1 MFREL
6 LSRESRFPPLLGT
19 GLAAVLM
26 GSVAFASAQA
36 SLPSRTERLAA
47 EPTPVAAPAKA
58 VAQHVAVAKFA
69 FGEPLP
75 GYAVNSPFG
84 LRKMPWEEG
93 GRLHEG
99 VDIAAPIGASVRA
112 TLAGVVVRSGDDG
125 GGYGRFIE
133 VAHEGGLTS
142 FYAHLGR
149 VAALKPGTAIAA
161 GDVVGYVG
169 SSGRSTGSHL
179 HFEIRLDGQPLNP
192 TAFLGQTFLSQAD
205 LPLTSAARISRS
217 VRIAQVS
224 NWPQSVLGKRGPV
237 AAATVTVAD
246 SNLPGGRVR
255 AVIAPTDPSKPIPY
269 RLAQYQRLQAMT
281 AKAQAEQGTRSTS
294 AMPVIERMAPA
305 AAPSPAP
312 AKAPSADHDIVVT
325 S

>member
-19 GLAAVLM
+19 GVAAVLM

-36 SLPSRTERLAA
+36 SLPSRTERMAAQPVPAAVIAKAA
-47 EPTPVAAPAKA
+47 ET
-58 VAQHVAVAKFA
+58 HVAVAKFV
-69 FGEPLP
+69 FGQPLP

-99 VDIAAPIGASVRA
+99 VDIAAPSGAAVRA
-112 TLAGVVVRSGDDG
+112 TLAGVVVRSGVD

-149 VAALKPGTAIAA
+149 VAALKAGAPVAA

-169 SSGRSTGSHL
+169 NSGRSTGSHL

-192 TAFLGQTFLSQAD
+192 VAFMGRAFMTQAD
-205 LPLTSAARISRS
+205 LPLSIAARVPQR

-224 NWPQSVLGKRGPV
+224 NWPQAVLRKR
-237 AAATVTVAD
+237 ATVTTVAAD
-246 SNLPGGRVR
+246 KQGGRLR
-255 AVIAPTDPSKPIPY
+255 TVIAPASLVSQPVPY

-281 AKAQAEQGTRSTS
+281 PKAKADLDATAATAAP
-294 AMPVIERMAPA
+294 AMPVIERNAPA
-305 AAPSPAP
+305 AAPAPVRTPAADP
-312 AKAPSADHDIVVT
+312 AQVAG
-325 S
+325 